1 MERPTTRP
9 GAARSARASTSQ
21 QGAQR
26 WKNFAAPRAERALR
40 SPQLL
45 DLQAPLVRHGRGT
58 VLATYA
64 ESGEDD
70 PWAGDTGGVT
80 ETSGPA
86 ITEPRAASAVVA
98 DVHVLV
104 VDGDPDSR
112 RILQAVLEYGGAVV
126 SVTATAREALAVMER
141 VHADV
146 ILTDLALSSE
156 DGYWLVRHVR
166 EWPIE
171 RGGGVPVVAITT
183 ADAERASILAAGF
196 SEHLR
201 KPIAIDVLYRILGSV
216 SGRRRRH

>member
-1 MERPTTRP
+1 M
-9 GAARSARASTSQ
+9 
-21 QGAQR
+21 
-26 WKNFAAPRAERALR
+26 

-45 DLQAPLVRHGRGT
+45 DLQHPWWRHGRGT

-64 ESGEDD
+64 ESITGEDD
-70 PWAGDTGGVT
+70 PWAGDTGGV

-86 ITEPRAASAVVA
+86 ITEPRAAAAVVA

-146 ILTDLALSSE
+146 ILTDLALSSD